1 MSEWNSIL
9 LLARRL
15 CNTIIER
22 ILPVIF
28 SNIDVTKNRLKIETD
43 DISLEFNKAVKTVK
57 TDFDFDDFFESLYAD
72 IKVSDVEKL
81 FDSDFDKG
89 ECNYGVLV
97 CSVFH
102 NIFVR
107 FNYVTSIHYCN
118 LGKEDCTE
126 TPESATDSFTEL
138 VSRFVN

>member
-1 MSEWNSIL
+1 M
-9 LLARRL
+9 
-15 CNTIIER
+15 
-22 ILPVIF
+22 
-28 SNIDVTKNRLKIETD
+28 
-43 DISLEFNKAVKTVK
+43 EFNKAVKTVK

>member
-9 LLARRL
+9 LLAGRL

-43 DISLEFNKAVKTVK
+43 DISLEFNKAIKAVKTH
-57 TDFDFDDFFESLYAD
+57 FDDFFEWLYSD

-102 NIFVR
+102 NIRYNLFIIEPTKKCTHS
-107 FNYVTSIHYCN
+107 NSPPCN
-118 LGKEDCTE
+118 
-126 TPESATDSFTEL
+126 
-138 VSRFVN
+138 